1 MARKG
6 TRQQGKNKITE
17 FCNSILKNI
26 FCSLNIRSH
35 RKSLARGMVLLD
47 LCMELLFWKQ
57 SKKMVR
63 RGDDRE
69 KVRNLMGGHWI
80 DELEKRQWI

>member
-1 MARKG
+1 
-6 TRQQGKNKITE
+6 
-17 FCNSILKNI
+17 
-26 FCSLNIRSH
+26 
-35 RKSLARGMVLLD
+35 MVG
-47 LCMELLFWKQ
+47 
-57 SKKMVR
+57 